1 LIMPNTPRCE
11 MMKRQCEDRGEV
23 EELTMIWLLCAK
35 VLILL
40 VIVLAHVARLIP
52 ALLLAPPQGLAERK
66 GNPIVPRKRSGSGE
80 TVVMLCTSVQDQ

>member
-1 LIMPNTPRCE
+1 MPSKPRCE
-11 MMKRQCEDRGEV
+11 MMKRQCEDSGEV
-23 EELTMIWLLCAK
+23 EEVTMIWLLCAK

>member
-1 LIMPNTPRCE
+1 MMPNTPRCE
-11 MMKRQCEDRGEV
+11 IMKKQCEDSGEV

-40 VIVLAHVARLIP
+40 VIVLAHVTHLIP
-52 ALLLAPPQGLAERK
+52 ALLLAPPQESAERK
-66 GNPIVPRKRSGSGE
+66 GSPIVPRKRSGSGE

>member
-1 LIMPNTPRCE
+1 MPSKPRCE
-11 MMKRQCEDRGEV
+11 MMKRQSEDSGEV
-23 EELTMIWLLCAK
+23 EEVTMIWLLCAK

>member
-1 LIMPNTPRCE
+1 MPSKPRCE
-11 MMKRQCEDRGEV
+11 MMKRQCEDSGEV
-23 EELTMIWLLCAK
+23 EEVTMIWLLCAK

-40 VIVLAHVARLIP
+40 AIVLAHVARLIP